1 MSDRQHNNDGSDDM
15 ILKPDLSITFKNK
28 ASIKRSEETGILLED
43 EKAIAIV
50 EGDAVM
56 KDASNS
62 LTETFVKT
70 KLQPDTAVVYP
81 DPAFLKKRIVI
92 IPAYTR
98 YAAAA
103 VILLLISIGIWQVFS
118 PEATQVRMAYELVKL
133 ERISTH
139 LAGTGTRSV
148 NMNYR
153 ETESMP
159 VVYPGREM
167 NRIDR
172 ITRTSPD
179 HITSSATLATNNI
192 LLYSRPYITPL
203 AIVDQNEGEGA
214 NNQDLALNEQPKE
227 RTLLGKVFS
236 GLFGKARAPFEN
248 NSASNEEGSESG
260 FSIWNLA
267 ELGMKGVNA
276 MGDHDYTVV
285 RDYNEKGNVKGLIV
299 LEE

>member
-1 MSDRQHNNDGSDDM
+1 MAKRQHSDDGSDEM

-56 KDASNS
+56 EDASNS
-62 LTETFVKT
+62 LSETFVKT
-70 KLQPDTAVVYP
+70 KLQPDTAVIYP
-81 DPAFLKKRIVI
+81 DPTSLKKRVAI

-103 VILLLISIGIWQVFS
+103 VILLLISIGILQVFS
-118 PEATQVRMAYELVKL
+118 PDATQVRMAYELVKL
-133 ERISTH
+133 ESISIQ
-139 LAGTGTRSV
+139 LAETGTQSV

-153 ETESMP
+153 KTESMP
-159 VVYPGREM
+159 MAFPGREM
-167 NRIDR
+167 VRIER
-172 ITRTSPD
+172 ITGTSPD
-179 HITSSATLATNNI
+179 HITSSSTLATNNI
-192 LLYSRPYITPL
+192 LLYSRPSILPQT
-203 AIVDQNEGEGA
+203 VVGQNEVEEA
-214 NNQDLALNEQPKE
+214 NNQNLALNAQPKE
-227 RTLLGKVFS
+227 RTLIGKVFS

-248 NSASNEEGSESG
+248 NSASTEEGSESG

-285 RDYNEKGNVKGLIV
+285 RDYNKKGNVKGLIV